1 MLNPSSQNSWFL
13 SQFLN
18 CHWYSAR
25 IFYGRFSC
33 THMNALNSEEED
45 IYRSGHGVWV
55 WTLWLAWGDIVWET
69 LMSLYLMCLSRRKS
83 CLCVLLQNLCYG
95 PYLSRVLKLSRQ
107 EPDLLLRLILSVLY
121 FSSSPSFFF
130 FFPLMGSSQRRWI
143 FELQALPA
151 IFLPFGKITSLN
163 TLFPRSALCFKD
175 AGHLPWFLNHLLWVL
190 QSREWCSRPCY
201 SCDRTGKSAAV
212 SFRDLWGRLF
222 SYWCTTELAPVG
234 TPYEF

>member
-130 FFPLMGSSQRRWI
+130 SPYGLFSKKVNFWTTG
-143 FELQALPA
+143 
-151 IFLPFGKITSLN
+151 IT
-163 TLFPRSALCFKD
+163 C
-175 AGHLPWFLNHLLWVL
+175 HLPSFWKDHILEYIV
-190 QSREWCSRPCY
+190 SSICSLFQGCR
-201 SCDRTGKSAAV
+201 SSTLV
-212 SFRDLWGRLF
+212 S
-222 SYWCTTELAPVG
+222 
-234 TPYEF
+234 

>member
-130 FFPLMGSSQRRWI
+130 FFPLR
-143 FELQALPA
+143 AL
-151 IFLPFGKITSLN
+151 LKEGE
-163 TLFPRSALCFKD
+163 
-175 AGHLPWFLNHLLWVL
+175 FLNYRHYLPSSFLLERSHPWIHCFLDLLSVSRMPVIYPGFL
-190 QSREWCSRPCY
+190 TIFCGFSSPESDALGPVTPVTAQASLLLLAFVICGGVCFLTGVPQS
-201 SCDRTGKSAAV
+201 
-212 SFRDLWGRLF
+212 
-222 SYWCTTELAPVG
+222 
-234 TPYEF
+234 